1 MSNNNFKTSLYLQQG
16 NLQFCGSVKIGQIT
30 LTNQQFKQL
39 LLDNISWKRYIV
51 YPKGQVCSIKHQNYT
66 QFYYSLQPNNIG
78 NDPTTNIEYWKP
90 VVIDNNN
97 SSNDLIF
104 KIPYIQS
111 GDSIFLEI
119 QFSVDETFE
128 GVYAVY
134 SFTSSQNG
142 DSNSSYNNNFYI
154 SDPNSNNIHVLSN
167 QLITAVYSNQII
179 VFKIDSISSAFNYF
193 RYRWFSQNNNGY
205 TKYYFGVINSQI
217 QTFDSQNISSS
228 VVNVDN
234 QNITGN
240 GTQSNPLKLNKK
252 SQYFDI

>member
-1 MSNNNFKTSLYLQQG
+1 MSNNNSKTSLYLQQG

-66 QFYYSLQPNNIG
+66 QFYYSLQPNNVG

-111 GDSIFLEI
+111 GDSVFLEI

-128 GVYAVY
+128 DVYGVY

-142 DSNSSYNNNFYI
+142 DSNSSYNNNFGTRRIRNMCRIMYAITQRKMLYQI
-154 SDPNSNNIHVLSN
+154 SVFRIFAPATSNHYLHS
-167 QLITAVYSNQII
+167 
-179 VFKIDSISSAFNYF
+179 
-193 RYRWFSQNNNGY
+193 
-205 TKYYFGVINSQI
+205 
-217 QTFDSQNISSS
+217 
-228 VVNVDN
+228 
-234 QNITGN
+234 
-240 GTQSNPLKLNKK
+240 
-252 SQYFDI
+252 